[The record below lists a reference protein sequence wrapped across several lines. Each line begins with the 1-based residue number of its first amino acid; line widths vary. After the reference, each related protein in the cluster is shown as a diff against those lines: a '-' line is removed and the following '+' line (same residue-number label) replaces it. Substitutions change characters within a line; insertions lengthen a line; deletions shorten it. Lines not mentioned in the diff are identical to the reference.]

1 MTSVS
6 KNVYIDKLANIV
18 NEYNNTYNG
27 TIKSLLMS
35 KIIPISDLVNKLIK
49 KIPSLKLLIMQE
61 YQNTKTV
68 LLKFILQIG
77 KRKLL

>member
-49 KIPSLKLLIMQE
+49 KNPSLKLLIM
-61 YQNTKTV
+61 
-68 LLKFILQIG
+68 
-77 KRKLL
+77 